1 MPKFVDKMNLPQYQ
15 YFNDM
20 TAREEERQDLVSDFF
35 TAQHQLLNGNQR
47 GYREG
52 LMLLGRV
59 RSRLPDSLYTQEEDR
74 KKCRMDIEAK
84 SIRVQVK
91 KMEKYIDI
99 LLNIQ
104 FFQGLPVKRQKFIK
118 EKDLEGIPGEKL
130 RRMYQYSEEEG
141 KFYAEI
147 TSIPKLVLVSGGLY
161 GQYLGQEF
169 TAQDAERLDRL
180 VAWDVHYIVTV
191 QDGDAGDTVYMLGR
205 GKQEQLSLE
214 CLYRDRI
221 ARMEAGSASLAGN
234 EEPTAAMLSLLDYL
248 EEVEKADSR
257 RHLYGQDA
265 HTYPEKMARGQKYI
279 DKNSIKIFDMKKG
292 GTESGEIEV
301 FRFGRK
307 NAGTGSCRVRGY
319 EMTPHTR
326 RGHYRKYKSGKV
338 VYVKSSIIHKE
349 KYEGIQSAHRINGQ

>member
-20 TAREEERQDLVSDFF
+20 TARGEERQDLVSDFF
-35 TAQHQLLNGNQR
+35 TAQHQLFNGNQR

-59 RSRLPDSLYTQEEDR
+59 RSRLPDFLYTQEEDR
-74 KKCRMDIEAK
+74 KKCRKDIEAK

-104 FFQGLPVKRQKFIK
+104 FFQGLPVKREKFIE
-118 EKDLEGIPGEKL
+118 EKDLEGIPEERL
-130 RRMYQYSEEEG
+130 RRMYRYSEEEG
-141 KFYAEI
+141 RFYAEI
-147 TSIPKLVLVSGGLY
+147 TSIPKLVLVSSGLY
-161 GQYLGQEF
+161 GQYLGQGF

-191 QDGDAGDTVYMLGR
+191 QDGDAGDAVYMLGR

-221 ARMEAGSASLAGN
+221 ARMEAGSAPLAGN

-257 RHLYGQDA
+257 RRLYGQDA
-265 HTYPEKMARGQKYI
+265 HTYPDKLARSQKYI

-307 NAGTGSCRVRGY
+307 NAGTGSSRVRGY